1 MKKITKILSVIMAA
15 VMLMTAL
22 CVPAS
27 AADEFKSAK
36 LVNSGS
42 KVSFSLK
49 ADKTYDD
56 GRFKGNGIA
65 KIFKI
70 ELSKKGT
77 LQLDIVSAVSKTTI
91 QVLDEDG
98 AEAFR
103 QNEKKI
109 TTGVYSTYK
118 TNEYLSWDSDV
129 KKSKATLKYNL
140 EKGTYYIKIFGD
152 SGAKVAGKTSIT
164 FNYPQEKAE
173 SSDSAKITSFA
184 ITLKKGDS
192 IQLDAILSGE
202 GTVKWS
208 TSKKAVATVTGKG
221 KVTAKAKGTA
231 VITAKT
237 GDSSMKIT
245 VKVTE

>member
-27 AADEFKSAK
+27 AASNLKNAKMIDSEKKISYTPELGEEKLYKVKLSKAGNLKLNITSA
-36 LVNSGS
+36 
-42 KVSFSLK
+42 SFG
-49 ADKTYDD
+49 TFVTVYDSD
-56 GRFKGNGIA
+56 MA
-65 KIFKI
+65 EKIKPEKI
-70 ELSKKGT
+70 EKIAGSIYGSPEVNIYISSGAAASKCNLDYKLKKGT
-77 LQLDIVSAVSKTTI
+77 YIIAVRT
-91 QVLDEDG
+91 G
-98 AEAFR
+98 
-103 QNEKKI
+103 QN
-109 TTGVYSTYK
+109 GS
-118 TNEYLSWDSDV
+118 V
-129 KKSKATLKYNL
+129 K
-140 EKGTYYIKIFGD
+140 
-152 SGAKVAGKTSIT
+152 GKTSIT

-245 VKVTE
+245 VKVAE